1 MLATSQ
7 QGYDYTTDVKT
18 NIILGENRT
27 QCVLSTKS
35 LDKVLHIMP
44 QAPQF

>member
-7 QGYDYTTDVKT
+7 QGYDYTTDVTT

-27 QCVLSTKS
+27 QRVLSTKS
-35 LDKVLHIMP
+35 HKKSNN
-44 QAPQF
+44 